1 MTTDRIKE
9 IQQQTAFPDSVSVQQ
24 ALLQVW
30 NECQQENNKEIE
42 ELTRSRDDVFHEL
55 EGTKEHNK
63 QLQEEIERLKGDSKE
78 VNDKEIDAFI
88 NNYINALPDGWNS
101 RLDMILSMKN
111 AMIEALSYKE
121 KYLTNH

>member
-1 MTTDRIKE
+1 MTADRIEE
-9 IQQQTAFPDSVSVQQ
+9 IQKGTAFPDSVSVQQ

-30 NECQQENNKEIE
+30 NECQQEK
-42 ELTRSRDDVFHEL
+42 D
-55 EGTKEHNK
+55 K
-63 QLQEEIERLKGDSKE
+63 EIERLKGDSKE

>member
-1 MTTDRIKE
+1 MSAKELLDKQFDWYDKSPTSGIKLY
-9 IQQQTAFPDSVSVQQ
+9 F
-24 ALLQVW
+24 
-30 NECQQENNKEIE
+30 ECVVIDAME
-42 ELTRSRDDVFHEL
+42 EYATL
-55 EGTKEHNK
+55 K
-63 QLQEEIERLKGDSKE
+63 LQEQAKEIERLKGDSKE